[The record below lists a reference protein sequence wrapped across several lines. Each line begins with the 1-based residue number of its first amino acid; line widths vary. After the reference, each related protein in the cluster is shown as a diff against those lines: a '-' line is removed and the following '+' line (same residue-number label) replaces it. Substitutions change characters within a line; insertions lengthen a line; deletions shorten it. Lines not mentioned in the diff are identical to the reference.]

1 MDDFPDLACFCSWV
15 KRNNRRDIDCG
26 RITPA
31 FSDMGI
37 RNPVTSGGLDLY
49 QKIIRTHA
57 AGMTHRG
64 TLELRRPAKISA
76 TPRVPTPKFRA
87 E

>member
-15 KRNNRRDIDCG
+15 MRNNRRDIVSWPDYSRVLGHGNSESCH
-26 RITPA
+26 
-31 FSDMGI
+31 F
-37 RNPVTSGGLDLY
+37 GGLDLD

-76 TPRVPTPKFRA
+76 TPRVPTPIFRA